1 MTMYSL
7 RVAVS
12 FCAHKILTN
21 FSDLKIHRNYDS
33 VAVFCTIVD
42 IQGRNDRQCGWSL
55 VCCRLAVVA
64 LDGGEPPRSG
74 TLVVDVNVRDS
85 NDNSPQFPGN
95 ATFIATVDE
104 NVRVGTVIAT
114 LNAVDHDTGN
124 NAEISYKLSP
134 ETARDFGRTFGVR
147 PRTGELFTRAA
158 LDHETRSEY
167 VLTTALD
174 TTSALDHE
182 TRSEYVLYVT
192 ASDRTG
198 SGNDVMA
205 AEGSLTSQALVIV
218 RVQDVNDNAPRIGVH
233 VLQQSSRSSASGPV
247 ARLRDVQRRDVWQ
260 LEVAEGVPEG
270 TLVAHVTTKF
280 AMPVQAQDADG
291 AYFQVV
297 YTL

>member
-167 VLTTALD
+167 VL
-174 TTSALDHE
+174 
-182 TRSEYVLYVT
+182 YVT

-233 VLQQSSRSSASGPV
+233 VLHESSRSSASGPV

>member
-167 VLTTALD
+167 VL
-174 TTSALDHE
+174 
-182 TRSEYVLYVT
+182 YVT